1 MKLAAWKTF
10 EMEVALQFEEGRVG
24 PKYTGYISFPPAAE
38 TSLPW
43 EKLPD
48 KLGCEGLTGI
58 IRTVEKT
65 RNYLEAEFN
74 NLILKKK
81 NEIYTN

>member
-38 TSLPW
+38 TSLP
-43 EKLPD
+43 
-48 KLGCEGLTGI
+48 
-58 IRTVEKT
+58 
-65 RNYLEAEFN
+65 
-74 NLILKKK
+74 
-81 NEIYTN
+81 